1 MKLTACIIICISALF
16 KTFGQEVVYYYADD
30 SVKIRADLY
39 LQNNQWPFI
48 ILFHEEGSNRSDYYD
63 IAPRLL
69 NLNYNCLA
77 VDLRTGGKTGYTE
90 NETASLALLKNKNV
104 TPLDAALDITASIR
118 FVQSFSK
125 LPVVLLGSTSSASLC
140 LLASI
145 GNPLV
150 KAVIALSPGEY
161 FQPLMRISNEVG
173 KINSPVFAYSCQQEY
188 PYILTMLSALP
199 SDQLTL
205 FKPED
210 DNGKSGI
217 RAIQSSNRNSNE
229 FWFAL
234 AMFFKKLE

>member
-1 MKLTACIIICISALF
+1 MKLTAGIIICISVLF
-16 KTFGQEVVYYYADD
+16 QTFGQEAVYYYTDD
-30 SVKIRADLY
+30 SVKVRADLY

-48 ILFHEEGSNRSDYYD
+48 ILCHEEGSNRSDYYD

-90 NETASLALLKNKNV
+90 NETASLALLKSINV
-104 TPLDAALDITASIR
+104 KQLDAGMDITASIR
-118 FVQSFSK
+118 FVQNFNK

-145 GNPLV
+145 HNPLV

-161 FQPLMRISNEVG
+161 FQPLMRISSEVG
-173 KINSPVFAYSCQQEY
+173 KINRPVFAGSSQKEY
-188 PYILTMLSALP
+188 PYILNMLSAIP
-199 SDQLTL
+199 SDQLTI
-205 FKPED
+205 FKPEND
-210 DNGKSGI
+210 SGENGI
-217 RAIQSSNRNSNE
+217 RAFLSSSKSSNE
-229 FWFAL
+229 YWFAL